1 MVGIPDC
8 ADWQCG
14 RCGHFIFDWPNDRQ
28 ALAATSLRKIEKP
41 PRARTGGGARRVEA
55 HSPQPIASA
64 FSHQFDELF
73 IWTNQNSVSNMH
85 DLDCNWP
92 GAGTLSLCVSWNAWT
107 TGAEARSRTDT
118 SEDVRILG
126 LGWRTTYFLGD
137 PRADGPH
144 CIARSAGSFDDI
156 SSLLTDKYAI

>member
-28 ALAATSLRKIEKP
+28 ALAATSPRKIEEP

-55 HSPQPIASA
+55 HSSQPIASA

-73 IWTNQNSVSNMH
+73 IWPDQDSVSNMY
-85 DLDCNWP
+85 DLDCNRP

-107 TGAEARSRTDT
+107 IGAEARSGTDP
-118 SEDVRILG
+118 SADVRILG

-144 CIARSAGSFDDI
+144 CIARSAGRFDGI
-156 SSLLTDKYAI
+156 ISLLTD